1 MGLDLMDACCKFRF
15 LNLRGRF
22 MRKGIKI
29 IFVIL
34 ALLLG
39 FAVVLFV
46 AGFFRGFLIAW
57 KHNNEMIASR
67 TFFGLTLD
75 QKFYAGHGRN
85 IDYNERS
92 WRELNRDF
100 NLTKIANEFSL
111 VSSPVKLSKPFFG
124 IEHASALLSSHT
136 NMILGIAICKSFDET
151 FKKRAVEDFGEAEV
165 LCDKIRK
172 VLEEKHSCKMTP
184 FSQEPSFVK
193 NFVCTPCPSVDVS
206 IKRMEANVKSR
217 SGVYVSP
224 KSCFVVTPEF
234 VASIFVIGFREII
247 TYPFTRLDNLSS
259 ESVEQYCNKDYVIML
274 IHSPSLDI
282 KRERELA
289 ELDYKIREESRKR
302 KEEAMRVREHK
313 EALEAM

>member
-1 MGLDLMDACCKFRF
+1 MGLDLMDVCCKFRF

-29 IFVIL
+29 IFIIL

-46 AGFFRGFLIAW
+46 AGSFRGFLIAW

-124 IEHASALLSSHT
+124 IEHASALLSSHS
-136 NMILGIAICKSFDET
+136 NRILGIAICKSFDET

-234 VASIFVIGFREII
+234 FASIFIIGYREII
-247 TYPFTRLDNLSS
+247 TYPLI
-259 ESVEQYCNKDYVIML
+259 EAEHYCNKDYVIML

-282 KRERELA
+282 ERERELA
-289 ELDYKIREESRKR
+289 DLDYKIREESRKR
-302 KEEAMRVREHK
+302 EEEAMRVREHK